1 MLAAAVLAADDVS
14 CLLVGSAA
22 LWLQGEQVGVSD
34 ADLVIEPGG
43 ANPQRLRD
51 GLARIALQ
59 PRALPS
65 ARSMGWLP
73 MVAVMTSYGKV
84 DCLLERGRLGWER
97 LSQHAATIRVAD
109 SGVLV
114 ASQDDVWALR
124 RRFKE

>member
-43 ANPQRLRD
+43 ANLQRLRD

-65 ARSMGWLP
+65 ARSMG
-73 MVAVMTSYGKV
+73 
-84 DCLLERGRLGWER
+84 
-97 LSQHAATIRVAD
+97 
-109 SGVLV
+109 
-114 ASQDDVWALR
+114 
-124 RRFKE
+124 